1 MLYATKEMILR
12 DIEALPPDYKTK
24 DIDAL
29 IRRYVKEQY
38 DMSALRGEILTEQ
51 RLHRIY
57 FYTSLK
63 QLKSVYD
70 RAAFIDNNLL
80 FSDRWHTDQ
89 LIRFVSALDYETAR
103 RYSEK
108 YLQSADL
115 FVRRWG
121 YVLWISKLC
130 RDGAHVDELLS
141 LMKNDDAYY
150 VQMAQAWLIA
160 ELAIFFPEL
169 VRRWMDGENTLS
181 YSINGKAI
189 QKICDSFRISA
200 ENKERFKALRPKLK
214 ERVPA

>member
-38 DMSALRGEILTEQ
+38 DMSALRSEILTEQ

-63 QLKSVYD
+63 QIKNVYD

-80 FSDRWHTDQ
+80 FSDWWHTDQ

-108 YLQSADL
+108 YLQSADP

-160 ELAIFFPEL
+160 ELAIFFPEQ

-200 ENKERFKALRPKLK
+200 ENKERFKALRSKLK

>member
-12 DIEALPPDYKTK
+12 DIEALPSDYKTK

-29 IRRYVKEQY
+29 IRHYVKEQY

-63 QLKSVYD
+63 QIKNVND

-80 FSDRWHTDQ
+80 FSDWWHTDQ
-89 LIRFVSALDYETAR
+89 LIRFVSALDYETAL

-150 VQMAQAWLIA
+150 VQMAEAWLIA
-160 ELAIFFPEL
+160 ELAIFFPEQ

>member
-12 DIEALPPDYKTK
+12 DIEALPSDYKTK

-29 IRRYVKEQY
+29 IRHYVKEQY

-63 QLKSVYD
+63 QIKNVYD

-80 FSDRWHTDQ
+80 FSDWWHTDQ

-160 ELAIFFPEL
+160 ELAIFFPEQ

-200 ENKERFKALRPKLK
+200 ENKERFKALRSKLK

>member
-29 IRRYVKEQY
+29 IRRYVKEHY
-38 DMSALRGEILTEQ
+38 DMSALRSEILTEQ

-80 FSDRWHTDQ
+80 FSDWWHTDQ

-160 ELAIFFPEL
+160 ELAIFFPEQ
-169 VRRWMDGENTLS
+169 VRRWMEGENTLS

-200 ENKERFKALRPKLK
+200 ENKERFKALRSKLK

>member
-12 DIEALPPDYKTK
+12 DIEALPSDYKTK

-29 IRRYVKEQY
+29 IRRYVKEHY

-80 FSDRWHTDQ
+80 FSDWWHTDQ

-200 ENKERFKALRPKLK
+200 ENKERFKALRSKLK

>member
-12 DIEALPPDYKTK
+12 DIEALPSDYKTK

-80 FSDRWHTDQ
+80 FSDWWHTDQ

-160 ELAIFFPEL
+160 ELAIFFPEQ

-200 ENKERFKALRPKLK
+200 ENKERFKALRSKLK

>member
-12 DIEALPPDYKTK
+12 DIEALPDYKTK

-80 FSDRWHTDQ
+80 FSDWWHTDQ

-160 ELAIFFPEL
+160 ELAIFFPEQ

-200 ENKERFKALRPKLK
+200 ENKERFKALRSKLK

>member
-80 FSDRWHTDQ
+80 FSDWWHTDQ

-160 ELAIFFPEL
+160 ELAIFFPEQVL
-169 VRRWMDGENTLS
+169 RWMDGENTLS

>member
-12 DIEALPPDYKTK
+12 DIEALPSDYKTK
-24 DIDAL
+24 DVDAL

-80 FSDRWHTDQ
+80 FSDWWHTDQ

-160 ELAIFFPEL
+160 ELAIFFPEQ

-200 ENKERFKALRPKLK
+200 ENKERFKALRSKLK

>member
-12 DIEALPPDYKTK
+12 DIDALPPNYKTK
-24 DIDAL
+24 DVDAL
-29 IRRYVKEQY
+29 IRRYVREHY
-38 DMSALRGEILTEQ
+38 DVSALRGEILTEQ

-57 FYTSLK
+57 YYVSLK
-63 QLKSVYD
+63 QIRSVAD

-80 FSDRWHTDQ
+80 FSDWWHTDQ
-89 LIRFVSALDYETAR
+89 LIRFVSSLDRETALV
-103 RYSEK
+103 YTEK
-108 YLQSADL
+108 YIQSEDP

-130 RDGAHVDELLS
+130 RDEVFADRLLS
-141 LMKNDDAYY
+141 LMKNDGAYY

-160 ELAIFFPEL
+160 ELAIFFPEQ
-169 VRRWMDGENTLS
+169 VWQWMDGENAL
-181 YSINGKAI
+181 YYNINGKAI

-214 ERVPA
+214 ARVPA

>member
-12 DIEALPPDYKTK
+12 DIEALPSDYKTK

-29 IRRYVKEQY
+29 IRRYVKEHY

-80 FSDRWHTDQ
+80 FSDWWHTDQ

-130 RDGAHVDELLS
+130 RDEAHVDELLS

-160 ELAIFFPEL
+160 ELAIFFPEQ

>member
-12 DIEALPPDYKTK
+12 DIEALPSDYKTK

-29 IRRYVKEQY
+29 IRRYVKEHY

-63 QLKSVYD
+63 QIKNVDD

-80 FSDRWHTDQ
+80 FSDWWHTDQ
-89 LIRFVSALDYETAR
+89 LIHFVSALDYETAR

-160 ELAIFFPEL
+160 ELAIFFPEQ
-169 VRRWMDGENTLS
+169 VRRWMDGVNTLS

>member
-1 MLYATKEMILR
+1 MLYATKELILR
-12 DIEALPPDYKTK
+12 DIEALPSDYKTK
-24 DIDAL
+24 DVDAL
-29 IRRYVKEQY
+29 IRRYVKEHY

-80 FSDRWHTDQ
+80 FSDWWHTDQ

-150 VQMAQAWLIA
+150 VQMAEAWLIA
-160 ELAIFFPEL
+160 ELAIFFPEQ

>member
-80 FSDRWHTDQ
+80 FSDWWHTDQ

-160 ELAIFFPEL
+160 ELAIFFPEQVL
-169 VRRWMDGENTLS
+169 RWMEGENTLS

-200 ENKERFKALRPKLK
+200 ENKERFKALRSKLK

>member
-1 MLYATKEMILR
+1 
-12 DIEALPPDYKTK
+12 
-24 DIDAL
+24 
-29 IRRYVKEQY
+29 
-38 DMSALRGEILTEQ
+38 MSALRGEILTEQ

-80 FSDRWHTDQ
+80 FSDWWHTDQ

-121 YVLWISKLC
+121 YVMWISKLC
-130 RDGAHVDELLS
+130 RQEERLDSILS
-141 LMKNDDAYY
+141 LMKDDDAYY

-160 ELAIFFPEL
+160 ELAVFFPQ
-169 VRRWMDGENTLS
+169 RIWAWMNTDNTLR
-181 YSINGKAI
+181 YCINGKAI
-189 QKICDSFRISA
+189 QKICDSYRVGDA
-200 ENKERFKALRPKLK
+200 DKERFKALRPKLK
-214 ERVPA
+214 ERR

>member
-12 DIEALPPDYKTK
+12 DIEALPSDYKTK

-29 IRRYVKEQY
+29 IRRYVKEHY

-63 QLKSVYD
+63 QIKNVYD

-80 FSDRWHTDQ
+80 FSDWWHTDQ

-160 ELAIFFPEL
+160 ELAIFFPEQ

>member
-1 MLYATKEMILR
+1 
-12 DIEALPPDYKTK
+12 
-24 DIDAL
+24 
-29 IRRYVKEQY
+29 
-38 DMSALRGEILTEQ
+38 
-51 RLHRIY
+51 
-57 FYTSLK
+57 
-63 QLKSVYD
+63 
-70 RAAFIDNNLL
+70 
-80 FSDRWHTDQ
+80 
-89 LIRFVSALDYETAR
+89 
-103 RYSEK
+103 
-108 YLQSADL
+108 

-160 ELAIFFPEL
+160 ELAIFFPEQ
-169 VRRWMDGENTLS
+169 VRRWMEGENTLS

>member
-80 FSDRWHTDQ
+80 FSDWWHTDQ

>member
-12 DIEALPPDYKTK
+12 DIEALPSDYKTK

-29 IRRYVKEQY
+29 IRRYVKEKY

-80 FSDRWHTDQ
+80 FSDWWHTDQ

-160 ELAIFFPEL
+160 ELAIFFPEQ
-169 VRRWMDGENTLS
+169 VRRWMEGENTLS

-200 ENKERFKALRPKLK
+200 ENKERFKALRSKLK

>member
-1 MLYATKEMILR
+1 MLYATKQMILR
-12 DIEALPPDYKTK
+12 DIESLPPDCKTK

-29 IRRYVKEQY
+29 IRRYVREQY
-38 DMSALRGEILTEQ
+38 DVSGLRGEILTEQ

-80 FSDRWHTDQ
+80 FSDWWHTDQ
-89 LIRFVSALDYETAR
+89 LIHFVSALDYETAR
-103 RYSEK
+103 RYTEK
-108 YLQSADL
+108 YLQSDDL

-130 RDGAHVDELLS
+130 RDEAHVDELLS
-141 LMKNDDAYY
+141 LMKNDNAYY

-160 ELAIFFPEL
+160 ELAVFFPEQ
-169 VRRWMDGENTLS
+169 VWQWMDSENAL
-181 YSINGKAI
+181 YYNINGKAI
-189 QKICDSFRISA
+189 QKICDSFRVSA
-200 ENKERFKALRPKLK
+200 ANKERFKALRPKLK
-214 ERVPA
+214 ERNPA

>member
-29 IRRYVKEQY
+29 IRRYIKEQY

-80 FSDRWHTDQ
+80 FSDWWHTDQ

-130 RDGAHVDELLS
+130 RDGAHVDELLL

-160 ELAIFFPEL
+160 ELAIFFPEQ

>member
-1 MLYATKEMILR
+1 MLYATNEMILR
-12 DIEALPPDYKTK
+12 DIEALPPNYKTK

-29 IRRYVKEQY
+29 IRRYVKEHY

-80 FSDRWHTDQ
+80 FSDWWHTDQ

-160 ELAIFFPEL
+160 ELAIFFPEQ
-169 VRRWMDGENTLS
+169 VRRWMEGENTLS

-200 ENKERFKALRPKLK
+200 ENKERFKALRSKLK

>member
-12 DIEALPPDYKTK
+12 DIEALPSDYKTK

-29 IRRYVKEQY
+29 IRRYVKEHY

-80 FSDRWHTDQ
+80 FSDWWHTDQ

-130 RDGAHVDELLS
+130 RDEAHVDELLS

-150 VQMAQAWLIA
+150 VQMAEAWLIA
-160 ELAIFFPEL
+160 ELAIFFPEQ

>member
-38 DMSALRGEILTEQ
+38 DMSALRSEILTEQ

-80 FSDRWHTDQ
+80 FSDWWHTDQ

-150 VQMAQAWLIA
+150 VQMAEAWLIA
-160 ELAIFFPEL
+160 ELAIFFPEQ

-181 YSINGKAI
+181 K
-189 QKICDSFRISA
+189 QVCT
-200 ENKERFKALRPKLK
+200 ALNRAALWT
-214 ERVPA
+214 AS

>member
-29 IRRYVKEQY
+29 IRRYVKEKY

-80 FSDRWHTDQ
+80 FSDWWHTDQ

-108 YLQSADL
+108 YLQSTDL

-160 ELAIFFPEL
+160 ELAIFFPEQVL
-169 VRRWMDGENTLS
+169 RWMDGENTLS

>member
-1 MLYATKEMILR
+1 MILR

-29 IRRYVKEQY
+29 IRRYVKEKY

-80 FSDRWHTDQ
+80 FSDWWHTDQ

-160 ELAIFFPEL
+160 ELAIFFPEQ
-169 VRRWMDGENTLS
+169 VRRWMEGENTLS

-200 ENKERFKALRPKLK
+200 ENKERFKALRSKLK

>member
-1 MLYATKEMILR
+1 MLYATKQMILR
-12 DIEALPPDYKTK
+12 DIESLPPDCKTK

-29 IRRYVKEQY
+29 IRRYVREQY
-38 DMSALRGEILTEQ
+38 DVSGLRGEILTEQ

-80 FSDRWHTDQ
+80 FSDWWHTDQ
-89 LIRFVSALDYETAR
+89 LIHFVSALDYETAR

-108 YLQSADL
+108 YLQSDDL

-130 RDGAHVDELLS
+130 RDEAHVDELLS
-141 LMKNDDAYY
+141 LMKNDNAYY

-160 ELAIFFPEL
+160 ELAVFFPEQ
-169 VRRWMDGENTLS
+169 VWQWMDSENAL
-181 YSINGKAI
+181 YYNINGKAI
-189 QKICDSFRISA
+189 QKICDSFRVSA
-200 ENKERFKALRPKLK
+200 ANKERFKALRPKLK
-214 ERVPA
+214 ERNPA

>member
-1 MLYATKEMILR
+1 MLYATKQMILR
-12 DIEALPPDYKTK
+12 DIESLPPNCKTK

-29 IRRYVKEQY
+29 IRRYVREQY
-38 DMSALRGEILTEQ
+38 DVSGLRGEILTEQ

-80 FSDRWHTDQ
+80 FSDWWHTDQ
-89 LIRFVSALDYETAR
+89 LIHFVSALDYETAR
-103 RYSEK
+103 RYTEK
-108 YLQSADL
+108 YLQSDDL

-130 RDGAHVDELLS
+130 RDEAHVDELLS
-141 LMKNDDAYY
+141 LMKNDNAYY

-160 ELAIFFPEL
+160 ELAVFFPEQ
-169 VRRWMDGENTLS
+169 VWQWMDSENAL
-181 YSINGKAI
+181 YYNINGKAI
-189 QKICDSFRISA
+189 QKICDSFRVSA
-200 ENKERFKALRPKLK
+200 ANKERFKALRPKLK
-214 ERVPA
+214 ERNPA

>member
-12 DIEALPPDYKTK
+12 DIEALPSDYKTK

-63 QLKSVYD
+63 QIKSVYD

-80 FSDRWHTDQ
+80 FSDWWHTDQ

-160 ELAIFFPEL
+160 ELAIFFPEQ
-169 VRRWMDGENTLS
+169 VRRWMEGENTLS

-200 ENKERFKALRPKLK
+200 ENKERFKALRSKLK

>member
-12 DIEALPPDYKTK
+12 DIEALPSDYKTK

-38 DMSALRGEILTEQ
+38 DMSALRSEILTEQ

-63 QLKSVYD
+63 QIKNVYD

-80 FSDRWHTDQ
+80 FSDWWHTDQ

-160 ELAIFFPEL
+160 ELAIFFPEQ